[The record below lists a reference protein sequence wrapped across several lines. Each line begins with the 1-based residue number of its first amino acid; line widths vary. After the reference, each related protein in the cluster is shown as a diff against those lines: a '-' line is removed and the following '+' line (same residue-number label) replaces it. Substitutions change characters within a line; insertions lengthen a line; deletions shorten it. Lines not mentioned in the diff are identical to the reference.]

1 MGRPKL
7 TSEKRQGLAGLDP
20 DDSLNMLLE
29 LVSDQPTLEIAE
41 RFFGKRAKFFML
53 HRWLETSLFEEC
65 LNSTGEPTLLQK
77 LRAELSAAMLE
88 LANNRTSEFLK
99 LDRRTG
105 PRGMLHTQRLAT
117 LAACACLDAAK
128 TEPEKQRVISEWRKL
143 ARRSLVKGQDLK
155 RLLDNLL
162 HADGETADKR
172 IFLGIYVSLV
182 DLPDKESKEQI
193 TSIMSH
199 VEQLVS

>member
-7 TSEKRQGLAGLDP
+7 TPDKRQGLARLDP
-20 DDSLNMLLE
+20 DESLNMLLE
-29 LVSDQPTLEIAE
+29 LVSDQPRLEIAE
-41 RFFGKRAKFFML
+41 LFFGERAKFFIL
-53 HRWLETSLFEEC
+53 HRWLETRLYEEH
-65 LNSTGEPTLLQK
+65 LVASGAPTPLQT
-77 LRAELSAAMLE
+77 LRAELSTAMLE

-105 PRGMLHTQRLAT
+105 PRVMRHSQRLAT
-117 LAACACLDAAK
+117 LSACACLAAAQ
-128 TEPEKQRVISEWRKL
+128 TELEKQLVISAWKKLTHRK
-143 ARRSLVKGQDLK
+143 LVKGQNLE

-172 IFLGIYVSLV
+172 IFLGIYASLA
-182 DLPDKESKEQI
+182 DLRDRELNEQI